1 MSSILSLENRK
12 IAVLDL
18 GTNTFNLIISEIG
31 PFNKITQLY
40 RDRIAVKIG
49 QGGINQKN
57 ITPEAQQRAI
67 LAVQDFKET
76 IDKFGIQEIRAIATS
91 AFRNAHNGQEL
102 ADRIYSYTGIS
113 IEIIDGEEEAELIYH
128 GVKLALDIGSAP
140 ALVMDV
146 GGGSVEFIIGTNK
159 EIFWKQ
165 SFEIGA
171 QRLLEMFHTVD
182 PIPQESI
189 LALNNYLS
197 EKLKDLLVAVQRYN
211 PQVLIGSSGAFDTLV
226 EIEFAKQN
234 QPISLEEKAEF
245 ELYYDL
251 FLEIY
256 NELVSKN
263 KEERK
268 LIKGMIEMRVD
279 MIVVASILIKFVKD
293 QCAIGTIRV
302 STYSLKEGVLYRFL
316 YPENVQID
324 KKLAL

>member
-1 MSSILSLENRK
+1 MENRK

-18 GTNTFNLIISEIG
+18 GTNTFNLIISSLDYS
-31 PFNKITQLY
+31 NKITQLY

-49 QGGINQKN
+49 QGGINQQL

-67 LAVQDFKET
+67 LAVQDFKDT
-76 IDKFGIQEIRAIATS
+76 IDKFGVNEVTAIATS
-91 AFRNAHNGQEL
+91 AFRNATNGLEL
-102 ADRIYSYTGIS
+102 AQKIKAFTGIN
-113 IEIIDGEEEAELIYH
+113 INIIDGNQEAELIYY
-128 GVKLALDIGSAP
+128 GVKLALDIGEAP

-146 GGGSVEFIIGTNK
+146 GGGSVEFIIGNNK

-171 QRLLEMFHTVD
+171 QRLLEKFHKSD
-182 PIPQESI
+182 PIPAESI
-189 LALNNYLS
+189 VDLNNYLD
-197 EKLKDLLVAVQRYN
+197 EKLVDLLTAVKVFQ
-211 PQVLIGSSGAFDTLV
+211 PKVLIGSSGAFDTLT

-234 QPISLEEKAEF
+234 VPISIEERAEF

-256 NELVSKN
+256 NELISKN

-279 MIVVASILIKFVKD
+279 MIVVAAILIKFVKD
-293 QCAIGTIRV
+293 KCEIGKIRV
-302 STYSLKEGVLYRFL
+302 STYSLKEGVLYNFINQNPQLNLSPLNRL
-316 YPENVQID
+316 Q
-324 KKLAL
+324 A